1 MRSRRT
7 DFVVGFV
14 ITLSICILIFGII
27 YLKEYSIGKKTKTIY
42 ALFEDVGTLTEGDP
56 VKINGV
62 KMGKVVSRVLSEN
75 KVLVGMELDAAVK
88 IPDDSRVT
96 IQNVGLMGERMIGIR
111 LGTSARELDP
121 AVPMQGTFDSGIAE
135 AMGMLGSVFADAKE
149 LILMIRQLMDE
160 TIANREFVDLFKN
173 VSARLDRLTAAL
185 DRMVAGNEQA
195 LSEVVADVHSASAD
209 LKGFLDQNK
218 GSLQNIVDN
227 LNVSSDKAAAI
238 TKSAEGIAAK
248 MDGLIGKLNDE
259 DGTVARILKDREL
272 YETLKSTLVEADSLL
287 RNINKTGRLKV
298 KIGF

>member
-7 DFVVGFV
+7 DFIVGFV

-27 YLKEYSIGKKTKTIY
+27 YLKEYSIGKKVKTIY

-62 KMGKVVSRVLSEN
+62 KMGKVVSRVLREN
-75 KVLVGMELDAAVK
+75 KVMVGMELDASVV
-88 IPDDSRVT
+88 IPDDSKVT

-111 LGTSARELDP
+111 LGTSATELDP

-160 TIANREFVDLFKN
+160 TIANQAFVDLFKN

-185 DRMVAGNEQA
+185 DRLVAGNEQSLNA
-195 LSEVVADVHSASAD
+195 VVADVHSATTD

-227 LNVSSDKAAAI
+227 LNMSSDKAAAI

-248 MDGLIGKLNDE
+248 MDGLIGKLNAE
-259 DGTVARILKDREL
+259 DGTVARILKDKEL

-287 RNINKTGRLKV
+287 KNINKTGRLKV